1 MSLVKTVLVAAGLA
15 LVAAQLHAAP
25 TPASP
30 ASPVVKVDIGPG
42 TVSAPKAN
50 FRTEPDTKSKVIQ
63 QLRQGAKLQ
72 VIEKT
77 KDGKWVKVKVGD
89 KTGYV
94 FAKFVRVG

>member
-1 MSLVKTVLVAAGLA
+1 MSIAKALLVAAGLA
-15 LVAAQLHAAP
+15 LAAASVHAAP
-25 TPASP
+25 SPAKPASP
-30 ASPVVKVDIGPG
+30 IARADLGPG

-72 VIEKT
+72 VIEKS
-77 KDGKWVKVKVGD
+77 KDDRWMKVKVGD

-94 FAKFVRVG
+94 FAKFVKVG

>member
-1 MSLVKTVLVAAGLA
+1 MSIMKAVLLAAGLA
-15 LVAAQLHAAP
+15 LAAASAHAARTP
-25 TPASP
+25 SAPASP
-30 ASPVVKVDIGPG
+30 IERIDLGPG

-63 QLRQGAKLQ
+63 QLRRGAKLQ

-77 KDGKWVKVKVGD
+77 KDGQWVKVKVGD

-94 FAKFVRVG
+94 FAKFVKLG

>member
-1 MSLVKTVLVAAGLA
+1 MSILKAVLVAAGLV
-15 LVAAQLHAAP
+15 LAAASAHAARTP
-25 TPASP
+25 SAPASP
-30 ASPVVKVDIGPG
+30 IVQADLGPG

-50 FRTEPDTKSKVIQ
+50 FRTAPDTKSKVIQ

-77 KDGKWVKVKVGD
+77 QDGKWVKVKVGD

-94 FAKFVRVG
+94 FAKFVKIG